1 MQDKVRTFTEPE
13 ELLEYL
19 LINGCEIDLSKEDV
33 EVLLGYETGRGYCLG
48 EMAGKLCRVDVCMQP
63 EVVEETTIDDVINE
77 VTEWNYE
84 MIQEADKDRHEPDDF
99 VDFCNKQ
106 ARYDSLAEDEK
117 RIDAMFGQTSYQKEI
132 DRMAERIAAK
142 LIKKYALEELE
153 RTAAESPLESVPE
166 PDGRS
171 R

>member
-1 MQDKVRTFTEPE
+1 MKDKVRTFTEPE

-19 LINGCEIDLSKEDV
+19 LINGCKIDLSKEDA
-33 EVLLGYETGRGYCLG
+33 EVLLNYETGRGYCLG
-48 EMAGKLCRVDVCMQP
+48 EMAGKLCRVDVCIQP

-77 VTEWNYE
+77 IMEWNYE
-84 MIQEADKDRHEPDDF
+84 MIQEVDKDRHEPDDF

-117 RIDAMFGQTSYQKEI
+117 KIDAMFGQTSYQKEI
-132 DRMAERIAAK
+132 DRMAERIAVK
-142 LIKKYALEELE
+142 LIKKYAPKELE
-153 RTAAESPLESVPE
+153 RIAAESPLESVPE
-166 PDGRS
+166 LEGRS